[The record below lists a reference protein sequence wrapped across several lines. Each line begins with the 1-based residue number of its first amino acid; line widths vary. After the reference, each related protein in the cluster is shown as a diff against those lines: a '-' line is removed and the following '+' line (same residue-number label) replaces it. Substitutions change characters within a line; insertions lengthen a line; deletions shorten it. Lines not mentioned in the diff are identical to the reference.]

1 MYRTCLFCNS
11 ALGAN
16 ESIEVFP
23 VGRRLAFDGA
33 RGRLWVICPQ
43 CVRWNLSPL
52 EIRWEAI
59 EAMERAYRD
68 TKLRAATDQIGL
80 ARLKDGTELVRIGQ
94 PLLPEFAAWR
104 YGSVFKSRQ
113 RKEILVVGGIA
124 AVQLAAFGLQFAGVP
139 VLGLT
144 VASHILQFHHVGRL
158 LYRSRIPRYSVTNG
172 TGRRLALSAHDASA
186 SSVRRH
192 DDGRLYLRVSHRV
205 PLNPRRSPDS
215 RWTKLGFGLDLKYDN
230 IEGDAATQALARLLP
245 VVNFAGDSKRAV
257 SDAVELVSIAE
268 HGTDTLLQPKR
279 AGGPMPDT
287 SAPTLGTLNAP
298 LRLAL
303 EMALHE
309 SDERRALEGELAE
322 LEARW
327 REAEE
332 IAHIADNLLLPADID
347 MRLAALKQPPSAN
360 P

>member
-1 MYRTCLFCNS
+1 MYGTCLFCNA

-16 ESIEVFP
+16 QQFEAFP
-23 VGRRLAFDGA
+23 VGRRLAFDA
-33 RGRLWVICPQ
+33 AKGRLWVICPQ

-52 EIRWEAI
+52 DVRWEAI
-59 EAMERAYRD
+59 EAMERAYRN

-80 ARLKDGTELVRIGQ
+80 AKLEDGTELVRIGQ

-113 RKEILVVGGIA
+113 RKEMLVIGGIA
-124 AVQLAAFGLQFAGVP
+124 AVQLAATGLQFGGVP
-139 VLGLT
+139 ILGLT

-158 LYRSRIPRYSVTNG
+158 LYRSRIPRFAVTDDNG
-172 TGRRLALSAHDASA
+172 QRLALSAHDASA
-186 SSVRRH
+186 SKLLRH
-192 DDGRLYLRVSHRV
+192 NEGQPYLRISHRV
-205 PLNPRRSPDS
+205 PLNPKRSLDS
-215 RWTKLGFGLDLKYDN
+215 RWSRLGFGLDIQYRN

-245 VVNFAGDSKRAV
+245 VVNFAGDGRRTV
-257 SDAVELVSIAE
+257 SDAVELVSQAAS
-268 HGTDTLLQPKR
+268 GTDALLRPKS

-287 SAPTLGTLNAP
+287 REPTLGSLNAP

-309 SDERRALEGELAE
+309 ADERRALEGELAE

-332 IAHIADNLLLPADID
+332 IAGIADNLLLPADID
-347 MRLAALKQPPSAN
+347 MRLAELKQPPSAN